1 MKMHS
6 VGSIVLSPGIC
17 GRYILFRETY
27 KSHDFATFKETHL
40 AGDLALV
47 AGAVLLVAVVPAVE
61 VAVADLVPGYPETLR
76 GALYGAALM
85 VRLLLLSV
93 VAVALIAL
101 VVAVEGLVASE
112 VRRDAVGR
120 VELVIST
127 GELARLAVWGS

>member
-1 MKMHS
+1 M
-6 VGSIVLSPGIC
+6 
-17 GRYILFRETY
+17 
-27 KSHDFATFKETHL
+27 
-40 AGDLALV
+40 
-47 AGAVLLVAVVPAVE
+47 VPAVE

>member
-1 MKMHS
+1 MS
-6 VGSIVLSPGIC
+6 CLQEFAEDIFSFEE
-17 GRYILFRETY
+17 R

-40 AGDLALV
+40 AGHLALV
-47 AGAVLLVAVVPAVE
+47 TAAVLLVAVVPAVE
-61 VAVADLVPGYPETLR
+61 VAVADLVPGYPEALR

-93 VAVALIAL
+93 VAVALVTL

-112 VRRDAVGR
+112 VRWDAVGR